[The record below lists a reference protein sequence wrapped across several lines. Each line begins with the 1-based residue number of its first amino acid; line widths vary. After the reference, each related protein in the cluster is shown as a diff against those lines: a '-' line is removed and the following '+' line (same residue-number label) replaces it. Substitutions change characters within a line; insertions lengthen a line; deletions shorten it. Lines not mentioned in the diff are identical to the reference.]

1 MRQLTSLHKNPSGS
15 SSGSAVAVAAGFAPV
30 SIGADFNGSLTN
42 PATRAALYTL
52 RTTPSL
58 VSEKGGFP
66 FAADRDSVGPMA
78 KSTEDLINLLNVMAD
93 KSHPRVPKVG
103 YGKAPSR
110 GWENIRIATL
120 DPHRWRLTEEHQKPQ
135 PGAFEQI
142 VRAPTRALEPA

>member
-1 MRQLTSLHKNPSGS
+1 M
-15 SSGSAVAVAAGFAPV
+15 AAGFAPI

-52 RTTPSL
+52 RNTPSL

-78 KSTEDLINLLNVMAD
+78 KSTEDLINLQNVMVD
-93 KSHPRVPKVG
+93 RSHPRVPQEG
-103 YGKAPSR
+103 YGRSASR
-110 GWENIRIATL
+110 GWANIRIATL
-120 DPHRWRLTEEHQKPQ
+120 DPHRWRLTEDHQKPQ

-142 VRAPTRALEPA
+142 VRGPEPTLLLIPSTSFERQPSIL